1 VANASQWLWQSV
13 GGFGMGLGLVGGAA
27 IFLLDSNR
35 NSIFGWNG
43 LVDLLIFV
51 TLEGLLVGGI
61 WAALTGRI
69 VFSGKV

>member
-1 VANASQWLWQSV
+1 V
-13 GGFGMGLGLVGGAA
+13 GVAA
-27 IFLLDSNR
+27 IFLLDNNR
-35 NSIFGWNG
+35 NSVFGWNG

-69 VFSGKV
+69 VFRSKV